1 MYSYSRIL
9 IQLNMCVNTLSKF
22 STLFW
27 KKHVERLWIHFSKDL
42 FILSVRCYL
51 FRYVIYCYIY
61 INIIKIYLLSN
72 VNNNKN
78 YNMIVFLKNLN
89 FLINVYD
96 SRGFQSKKRIFI
108 IGISIIYY
116 LTEYILYKCS
126 INLKTKL
133 FSIKILCVS
142 MFSFRKA

>member
-1 MYSYSRIL
+1 
-9 IQLNMCVNTLSKF
+9 
-22 STLFW
+22 
-27 KKHVERLWIHFSKDL
+27 
-42 FILSVRCYL
+42 
-51 FRYVIYCYIY
+51 
-61 INIIKIYLLSN
+61 
-72 VNNNKN
+72 
-78 YNMIVFLKNLN
+78 MIVFLKNLN

-96 SRGFQSKKRIFI
+96 SRGFQSKKSIFI

>member
-1 MYSYSRIL
+1 
-9 IQLNMCVNTLSKF
+9 
-22 STLFW
+22 
-27 KKHVERLWIHFSKDL
+27 
-42 FILSVRCYL
+42 
-51 FRYVIYCYIY
+51 
-61 INIIKIYLLSN
+61 
-72 VNNNKN
+72 
-78 YNMIVFLKNLN
+78 MIVFLKNLN

-133 FSIKILCVS
+133 FSIEILCVS
-142 MFSFRKA
+142 IFSFRKA